1 MLSVENI
8 IIGEYPALYFC
19 KMQQIVNKYN
29 KHLYIQIWETHLRV
43 GR

>member
-8 IIGEYPALYFC
+8 IIGEYSAYFC

-29 KHLYIQIWETHLRV
+29 KHLYIQIWETHLR
-43 GR
+43 